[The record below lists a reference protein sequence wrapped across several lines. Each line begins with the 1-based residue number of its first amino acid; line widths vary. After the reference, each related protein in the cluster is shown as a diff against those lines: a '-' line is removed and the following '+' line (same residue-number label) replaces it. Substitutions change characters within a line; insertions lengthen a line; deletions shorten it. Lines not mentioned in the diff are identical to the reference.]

1 MRKNS
6 VAAVCIFVLLL
17 LLIPA
22 PVLAEEKSGT
32 NRVAAEKDGT
42 NSVTSEKSEM
52 TGETPEESGDGY
64 LDRFMGELD
73 FSELDELI
81 DTELFPAQQEKIRF
95 SDVVEKLLTEGMDGF
110 DASIVEEWIFDAL
123 FYELDAGRTLLV
135 EVVLLAVGFSMLK
148 NFSGAFKQAYIS
160 EICFLL
166 VYGILAVLL
175 LQSFAI
181 FEDIASE
188 ALSHSV
194 DFMKALVP
202 TFCISM
208 VFSSGPESSAG
219 FYQLAFLVIYLVQW
233 LFLKVLIPLIQIYVV
248 LELFNHFFEDEKFQN
263 LTELVY
269 GAVNWGMKSAGVL
282 VLGLNVVQSMIS
294 PAKDRLTSGTVS
306 QAAAFVPGIGNV
318 LNGVG
323 ELILG
328 AGILIKNCV
337 GVTALLFLLVIGLPP
352 VLKILGMSVI
362 YKLAAA
368 VVEPVADKRIAGCM
382 RGMAQGGMLYLK
394 MVIYCLA
401 LFFVTVALTTAAS
414 GFMR

>member
-1 MRKNS
+1 MRKNG
-6 VAAVCIFVLLL
+6 VAALVVAALLWL
-17 LLIPA
+17 LFPA
-22 PVLAEEKSGT
+22 PLMAGETGSTGSA
-32 NRVAAEKDGT
+32 AAEAGGGTKEEADG
-42 NSVTSEKSEM
+42 S
-52 TGETPEESGDGY
+52 EESY
-64 LDRFMGELD
+64 LAGLMGELD
-73 FSELDELI
+73 FTELDELI
-81 DTELFPAQQEKIRF
+81 DTELFPEQQEKISF
-95 SDVVEKLLTEGMDGF
+95 SDVVEELLADGVEDF
-110 DASIVEEWIFDAL
+110 DASVVKEWIFDAL

-175 LQSFAI
+175 LQSFCI

-188 ALSHSV
+188 ALSNSV

-208 VFSSGPESSAG
+208 VFSTGPESSAG
-219 FYQLAFLVIYLVQW
+219 FYQLAFLIIYLVQW
-233 LFLKVLIPLIQIYVV
+233 LFIKLLIPMIQVYVV

-263 LTELVY
+263 LTELVL

-294 PAKDRLTSGTVS
+294 PAKDRLMSGTVS
-306 QAAAFVPGIGNV
+306 RAAAFIPGVGNV
-318 LNGVG
+318 INGVG

-337 GVTALLFLLVIGLPP
+337 GVAALLFLLVIGLAP

-394 MVIYCLA
+394 MVVYCLA

-414 GFMR
+414 GLMQ

>member
-6 VAAVCIFVLLL
+6 VAAVCLFILLI
-17 LLIPA
+17 LLIPS
-22 PVLAEEKSGT
+22 PVLA
-32 NRVAAEKDGT
+32 AETDGR
-42 NSVTSEKSEM
+42 M
-52 TGETPEESGDGY
+52 GETPEETGEGY

-73 FSELDELI
+73 FTELDELI

-95 SDVVEKLLTEGMDGF
+95 SDVVEKLLTDGADGF
-110 DASIVEEWIFDAL
+110 DASIVKEWIFDAL
-123 FYELDAGRTLLV
+123 FYEMDAGKTLMV
-135 EVVLLAVGFSMLK
+135 EAVLLAVGFSLLK

-181 FEDIASE
+181 FEEIAAE
-188 ALSHSV
+188 AISGSV
-194 DFMKALVP
+194 DFMKALIP
-202 TFCISM
+202 TFCVSM

-282 VLGLNVVQSMIS
+282 VLGLNAVQSMLS
-294 PAKDRLTSGTVS
+294 PAKDRLTSGAVS
-306 QAAAFVPGIGNV
+306 QAAAFGP
-318 LNGVG
+318 GVG
-323 ELILG
+323 TRCFGVCELMVG
-328 AGILIKNCV
+328 AGIVIKNC
-337 GVTALLFLLVIGLPP
+337 GVVAAMLFLLVIGLAP

-368 VVEPVADKRIAGCM
+368 VSEPVADKRIAGCM

-394 MVIYCLA
+394 LVIYCLA
-401 LFFVTVALTTAAS
+401 LFFVTIALTTAAS

>member
-6 VAAVCIFVLLL
+6 VAAICLFILLI
-17 LLIPA
+17 LLIPS
-22 PVLAEEKSGT
+22 PVLA
-32 NRVAAEKDGT
+32 AETDGR
-42 NSVTSEKSEM
+42 M
-52 TGETPEESGDGY
+52 GETPEETGEGY

-73 FSELDELI
+73 FTELDELI

-95 SDVVEKLLTEGMDGF
+95 SDVVEKLLTDGADGF
-110 DASIVEEWIFDAL
+110 DASIVKEWIFDAL
-123 FYELDAGRTLLV
+123 FYEMDAGKTLMV

-181 FEDIASE
+181 FEEIASE
-188 ALSHSV
+188 AISGSV
-194 DFMKALVP
+194 DFMKALIP
-202 TFCISM
+202 TFCVSM
-208 VFSSGPESSAG
+208 VFSSGQESSAG

-282 VLGLNVVQSMIS
+282 VLGLNAVQSMLS
-294 PAKDRLTSGTVS
+294 PAKDRLTSGAVS
-306 QAAAFVPGIGNV
+306 QAAAFVPGVGNL

-337 GVTALLFLLVIGLPP
+337 GVAALIFLLVIGLAP

-368 VVEPVADKRIAGCM
+368 VSEPVADKRIAGCM

-394 MVIYCLA
+394 LVIYCLA
-401 LFFVTVALTTAAS
+401 LFFVTVGLTTAAS

>member
-6 VAAVCIFVLLL
+6 VAAVCLFILLI
-17 LLIPA
+17 LLIPS
-22 PVLAEEKSGT
+22 PVLA
-32 NRVAAEKDGT
+32 AETDGR
-42 NSVTSEKSEM
+42 M
-52 TGETPEESGDGY
+52 GETPEETGEGY

-73 FSELDELI
+73 FTELDELI

-95 SDVVEKLLTEGMDGF
+95 SDVVEKLLTDGADGF
-110 DASIVEEWIFDAL
+110 DASIVKEWIFDAL
-123 FYELDAGRTLLV
+123 FYEMDAGKTLMV
-135 EVVLLAVGFSMLK
+135 EAVLLAVGFSLLK

-181 FEDIASE
+181 FEEIAAE
-188 ALSHSV
+188 AISGSV
-194 DFMKALVP
+194 DFMKALIP
-202 TFCISM
+202 TFCVSM

-282 VLGLNVVQSMIS
+282 VLGLNAVQSMLS
-294 PAKDRLTSGTVS
+294 PAKDRLTSGAVS
-306 QAAAFVPGIGNV
+306 QAAAFVPGVGNL

-337 GVTALLFLLVIGLPP
+337 GVAALLFLLVIGLAP

-368 VVEPVADKRIAGCM
+368 VSEPVADKRIAGCM

-394 MVIYCLA
+394 LVIYCLA
-401 LFFVTVALTTAAS
+401 LFFVTIALTTAAS

>member
-6 VAAVCIFVLLL
+6 VAAFCLFILLI

-22 PVLAEEKSGT
+22 PVLA
-32 NRVAAEKDGT
+32 AETDGR
-42 NSVTSEKSEM
+42 M
-52 TGETPEESGDGY
+52 GETPEETGEGY

-73 FSELDELI
+73 FTELDELI

-95 SDVVEKLLTEGMDGF
+95 SDVVEKLLTDGADGV
-110 DASIVEEWIFDAL
+110 DASIVKEWIFDAL
-123 FYELDAGRTLLV
+123 FYEMDAGKTLMV
-135 EVVLLAVGFSMLK
+135 EAVLLAVGFSLLK

-181 FEDIASE
+181 FEEIAAE
-188 ALSHSV
+188 AISGSV
-194 DFMKALVP
+194 DFMKALIP
-202 TFCISM
+202 TFCVSM

-282 VLGLNVVQSMIS
+282 VLGLNAVQNMLS
-294 PAKDRLTSGTVS
+294 PAKDRLTSGAVS
-306 QAAAFVPGIGNV
+306 QAAAFVPGVGNL

-337 GVTALLFLLVIGLPP
+337 GVAALLFLLVIGLAP

-368 VVEPVADKRIAGCM
+368 ASEPVADKRIAGCM

-394 MVIYCLA
+394 LVIYCLA
-401 LFFVTVALTTAAS
+401 LFFVTIALTTAAS

>member
-6 VAAVCIFVLLL
+6 VAAVCLFILLI

-22 PVLAEEKSGT
+22 PVLAAETDGRMGEAPEE
-32 NRVAAEKDGT
+32 
-42 NSVTSEKSEM
+42 
-52 TGETPEESGDGY
+52 TGEGY

-73 FSELDELI
+73 FTELDELI
-81 DTELFPAQQEKIRF
+81 DTELFPVQQEKIRF
-95 SDVVEKLLTEGMDGF
+95 SDVVEKLLTEGIDGF
-110 DASIVEEWIFDAL
+110 DASIVKEWVFDAV
-123 FYELDAGRTLLV
+123 FYEMDAGKTLMV

-166 VYGILAVLL
+166 VYGIMAVLL

-181 FEDIASE
+181 FEEIAEE
-188 ALSHSV
+188 AISGSV
-194 DFMKALVP
+194 DFMKALIP
-202 TFCISM
+202 TFCVSM
-208 VFSSGPESSAG
+208 VFSSGPESSVG

-233 LFLKVLIPLIQIYVV
+233 LFLKVLIPIIQIYVV

-282 VLGLNVVQSMIS
+282 VLGLNVVQSMLS
-294 PAKDRLTSGTVS
+294 PAKDRLTSGAVS
-306 QAAAFVPGIGNV
+306 QAAAFVPGIGNL

-337 GVTALLFLLVIGLPP
+337 GVAALIFLLVIGLAP

-368 VVEPVADKRIAGCM
+368 VAEPVADKRIAGCM

-394 MVIYCLA
+394 LVIYCLA